1 MLSWFTEQNHA
12 PNTIEIQFS
21 EETLFRLLEQ
31 EQISICE
38 IKVLNRKSKR
48 CIRNILMNV
57 VRNKIN

>member
-1 MLSWFTEQNHA
+1 MLSWFTEFNQV
-12 PNTIEIQFS
+12 PNTIELQCS

-31 EQISICE
+31 EQISISE

-48 CIRNILMNV
+48 CIRNMLMDV